1 MLKKIYTWGG
11 SLIAIFGFLFLLKRI
26 NLYCNQI
33 NFNTLKEMDYYILIL
48 FIAIYC
54 ISNFLLVKG
63 WQYLLFNF
71 GSTPSFSLAF
81 KIYGTSQLGKYI
93 PGNIF
98 QFAGRQTIA
107 VKNGIKSSV
116 SLKSIGWELGLLA
129 LSGSVFVIL
138 IMPLYFKTF
147 SALLSVL
154 VFILFLFILFRG
166 LFYFNNL
173 FYLTT
178 IVYLV
183 FLTIS
188 SLLFVGVLNMLN
200 PRYDFL
206 NWEIFFVIGSFVVA
220 WLVGFVTPGAPAGVG
235 VREFVLFFLL
245 KNNFSESD
253 ILAALIFSRVI
264 SIIGDLIFFL
274 IALTIKRQARLN

>member
-11 SLIAIFGFLFLLKRI
+11 TLIAIFGFLFLLKRI
-26 NLYCNQI
+26 NFYCNQI
-33 NFNTLKEMDYYILIL
+33 NFNTLKEKDYYILFL

-54 ISNFLLVKG
+54 FSNFLLVKG

-71 GSTPSFSLAF
+71 GSTPSFRLAF

-98 QFAGRQTIA
+98 QFAGRQSIA
-107 VKNGIKSSV
+107 VKNGIKSSI
-116 SLKSIGWELGLLA
+116 SLKSIGYELGLLA
-129 LSGSVFVIL
+129 SSGSLFVIL
-138 IMPLYFKTF
+138 IMPIYFKTF

-154 VFILFLFILFRG
+154 FFILFLFILLRG
-166 LFYFNNL
+166 LIFLNNY
-173 FYLTT
+173 FYLST
-178 IVYLV
+178 IAYLV

-188 SLLFVGVLNMLN
+188 SLLFIGVLNMLN
-200 PRYDFL
+200 PRYNFC
-206 NWEIFFVIGSFVVA
+206 NWEIFLVIGSFVVA

-235 VREFVLFFLL
+235 IREFILFFLL
-245 KNNFSESD
+245 KNNFLESD
-253 ILAALIFSRVI
+253 LLAALIFSRVI

-274 IALTIKRQARLN
+274 IALTFKRQLRLN

>member
-11 SLIAIFGFLFLLKRI
+11 SLIAIFGFLFLLKRV
-26 NLYCNQI
+26 NFYCNQI
-33 NFNTLKEMDYYILIL
+33 NFNTLKEMDYYVLFL

-54 ISNFLLVKG
+54 FSNFLLVKG

-71 GSTPSFSLAF
+71 GSTPSFSQVF

-98 QFAGRQTIA
+98 QFAGRQSIA

-138 IMPLYFKTF
+138 IMPIYFKTF
-147 SALLSVL
+147 SGLLSVL
-154 VFILFLFILFRG
+154 VFILFLFILIRG
-166 LFYFNNL
+166 LIFFNNF
-173 FYLTT
+173 FYLST
-178 IVYLV
+178 IAYLV

-188 SLLFVGVLNMLN
+188 SLLFIGVLNMLN
-200 PRYDFL
+200 PRYNFC
-206 NWEIFFVIGSFVVA
+206 NWEIFLVIGSFVVA

-235 VREFVLFFLL
+235 IREFILFFLL
-245 KNNFSESD
+245 KNNF
-253 ILAALIFSRVI
+253 LAALIFSRVI

-274 IALTIKRQARLN
+274 IALTFKRQVRLN

>member
-1 MLKKIYTWGG
+1 MLKKIYTWSGT
-11 SLIAIFGFLFLLKRI
+11 LIAIFGFLFLLKRI

-33 NFNTLKEMDYYILIL
+33 NFNTLTEKDYYVLFL

-54 ISNFLLVKG
+54 FSNFLLVKG

-98 QFAGRQTIA
+98 QFAGRQSIA

-129 LSGSVFVIL
+129 ISGSVFVIL
-138 IMPLYFKTF
+138 ILPIYFKTF

-154 VFILFLFILFRG
+154 FFILFLFILIRG
-166 LFYFNNL
+166 LIFFNNF
-173 FYLTT
+173 FYLST
-178 IVYLV
+178 IAYLV
-183 FLTIS
+183 FLIIS
-188 SLLFVGVLNMLN
+188 SFLFIGVLNILN

-206 NWEIFFVIGSFVVA
+206 TWEIFLVIGSFVVA

-235 VREFVLFFLL
+235 IREFILFFLL

-253 ILAALIFSRVI
+253 LLAALIFSRVI

-274 IALTIKRQARLN
+274 IALTFKRQVRLD